1 MLNNINH
8 LDLFSGL
15 GGFSIGLKKAC
26 ENTGINY
33 NQTLFSEIKTSAIK
47 ALKHNFNIKNEL
59 PLSIVDLAKNIHNNP
74 NHYHFN
80 FLTAGFPCQPFSV
93 AGNREGFSDKYG
105 RGEMFFHIVDILK
118 QQIPQYIILENV
130 PNLETHDNGNTFKVI
145 LEELDKCGYIIDY
158 HVFDSKDFQLVQHR
172 KRIFIYGIHKSYINP
187 NKLDST
193 YKQLKQI
200 KDVTKPAYYPT
211 FKDIIQDTNV
221 VNQQSGCN
229 TLDNKSEYIEQYR
242 KSLKDSEKRF
252 INMLLN
258 YVNKYNIN
266 LSNKYIND
274 KRGGD
279 RNIHSWDLEY
289 FGKIGSIEK
298 ELLNLILLECRKK
311 SNDRMN
317 TNKTDGIPL
326 LIQVVF
332 EKIQN
337 NDILKNLNINELT
350 NILDNLEKLGY
361 LNTHHYLEHPVTNKR
376 TSALNSQVKQWIK
389 KGYDEILDEDGKIL
403 KGYSVITNKLRFPFY
418 TFITE
423 DSVLKTLT
431 ATDAIK
437 VGIVDKSNNIIRK
450 LTKRELLDSLGYPK
464 DYNLDNFEEFSKEIY
479 DLCGNSLAVPIVQYI
494 ATKMLTIQKI

>member
-1 MLNNINH
+1 MLNQINH

-15 GGFSIGLKKAC
+15 GGFSVGLKKAC
-26 ENTGINY
+26 ETTGIHY
-33 NQTLFSEIKTSAIK
+33 NKTLFSEIKPSAIK
-47 ALKHNFNIKNEL
+47 ALKHNFNVKNEL
-59 PLSIVDLAKNIHNNP
+59 PLSIVDLVKNIHNNP
-74 NHYHFN
+74 SHYYFN

-118 QQIPQYIILENV
+118 QQVPQYIILENV

-145 LEELDKCGYIIDY
+145 LEELDKCGYIVDY

-172 KRIFIYGIHKSYINP
+172 KRIFIYGIHKAYINP
-187 NKLDST
+187 DKLDSI
-193 YKQLKQI
+193 YEQLKQI
-200 KDVTKPAYYPT
+200 KNIPKTKYHPT
-211 FKDIIQDTNV
+211 FKDICSTI
-221 VNQQSGCN
+221 
-229 TLDNKSEYIEQYR
+229 SEPQYIEEY
-242 KSLKDSEKRF
+242 KNALKDSEKRF
-252 INMLLN
+252 INILLD
-258 YVNKYNIN
+258 YVNKHNIN

-289 FGKIGSIEK
+289 FGKIGPIEK
-298 ELLNLILLECRKK
+298 ELLNLILFECRKK

-337 NDILKNLNINELT
+337 NDTLKHLNINELT
-350 NILDNLEKLGY
+350 DMLNHLEELGY
-361 LNTHHYLEHPVTNKR
+361 LNTHHYLEHPATNKR

-389 KGYDEILDEDGKIL
+389 KCYNEILDENDQIL

-423 DSVLKTLT
+423 NSVLKTLT

-437 VGIVDKSNNIIRK
+437 VGVVDKSNNIIRK

-494 ATKMLTIQKI
+494 ATKLLTIKL

>member
-1 MLNNINH
+1 MLNHINH

-15 GGFSIGLKKAC
+15 GGFSVGLKTAC
-26 ENTGINY
+26 ENIGINY
-33 NQTLFSEIKTSAIK
+33 NQTLFSEIKPSAIK

-59 PLSIVDLAKNIHNNP
+59 PLSIVDLVKNIHNNP

-118 QQIPQYIILENV
+118 QQVPQYIILENV

-145 LEELDKCGYIIDY
+145 LEELDKCGYIVDY
-158 HVFDSKDFQLVQHR
+158 NVFDSKDFQLVQHR
-172 KRIFIYGIHKSYINP
+172 KRIFIYGIHKPHITP
-187 NKLDST
+187 DKLDLI
-193 YKQLKQI
+193 YEQLKQI
-200 KDVTKPAYYPT
+200 KNISKPQHYPT
-211 FKDIIQDTNV
+211 FKDIMQDTNV

-229 TLDNKSEYIEQYR
+229 TPDNQFEYIEKYK

-252 INMLLN
+252 INILLD
-258 YVNKYNIN
+258 YVKEHNID

-289 FGKIGSIEK
+289 FGKISPIEK
-298 ELLNLILLECRKK
+298 ELLNSILFECRKK

-326 LIQVVF
+326 LIQVIF

-337 NDILKNLNINELT
+337 NDLLKHLYIDELT
-350 NILDNLEKLGY
+350 NILNNLEQLGY
-361 LNTHHYLEHPVTNKR
+361 LNTHHYLKHPNTQKC
-376 TSALNSQVKQWIK
+376 TSALNSQVKQWIS
-389 KGYDEILDEDGKIL
+389 KGYYEILDENREIL

-437 VGIVDKSNNIIRK
+437 VGVIDKSNNIIRR
-450 LTKRELLDSLGYPK
+450 LTKRELLDSLGYPQN
-464 DYNLDNFEEFSKEIY
+464 YNLDNFEEFTKEIY

-494 ATKMLTIQKI
+494 ATKLLTIQL

>member
-1 MLNNINH
+1 MLNHINH

-15 GGFSIGLKKAC
+15 GGFSVGLKKAC
-26 ENTGINY
+26 ENIGINY
-33 NQTLFSEIKTSAIK
+33 NQTLFSEIKPSAIK
-47 ALKHNFNIKNEL
+47 ALKHNFNIKKEL
-59 PLSIVDLAKNIHNNP
+59 PLSIVDLVNNIHNNP
-74 NHYHFN
+74 THYHFN

-93 AGNREGFSDKYG
+93 AGNREGFADKHG

-118 QQIPQYIILENV
+118 TQVPQYIILENV

-145 LEELDKCGYIIDY
+145 LEELDKCGYMIDY

-187 NKLDST
+187 DKLDSI
-193 YKQLKQI
+193 YEQLKQI
-200 KDVTKPAYYPT
+200 KNIPKPQHYPT
-211 FKDIIQDTNV
+211 FKDIMQD
-221 VNQQSGCN
+221 NQFG
-229 TLDNKSEYIEQYR
+229 YIAQYK
-242 KSLKDSEKRF
+242 KSLKDSEKYF
-252 INMLLN
+252 INILLD
-258 YVNKYNIN
+258 YVDKHNIN

-289 FGKIGSIEK
+289 FGKIGPIEK
-298 ELLNLILLECRKK
+298 ELLNLILFECRKK

-326 LIQVVF
+326 LIQVIF

-337 NDILKNLNINELT
+337 NNVLNHLNINELT
-350 NILDNLEKLGY
+350 DMLNQLEELGY

-389 KGYDEILDEDGKIL
+389 KGYDEILDENGKIL

-437 VGIVDKSNNIIRK
+437 VGVVDKSNNIIRK
-450 LTKRELLDSLGYPK
+450 LTKRELLDSLGYTK
-464 DYNLDNFEEFSKEIY
+464 NYNLDNFEEFSKEIY

-494 ATKMLTIQKI
+494 ATKLLTIKL

>member
-1 MLNNINH
+1 MLNHINH

-15 GGFSIGLKKAC
+15 GGFSVGLKKTC
-26 ENTGINY
+26 ENIGINY
-33 NQTLFSEIKTSAIK
+33 NQTLFSEIKPSAIK
-47 ALKHNFNIKNEL
+47 ALKHNFNVKNEL
-59 PLSIVDLAKNIHNNP
+59 PLSIVDLANNIHNNP
-74 NHYHFN
+74 SHYHFN

-93 AGNREGFSDKYG
+93 AGNREGFSDKHG

-118 QQIPQYIILENV
+118 TQVPQYIILENV
-130 PNLETHDNGNTFKVI
+130 PNLETHDNGNTFKII
-145 LEELDKCGYIIDY
+145 LEELDKCGYMIDY

-187 NKLDST
+187 DKLDSI
-193 YKQLKQI
+193 YEQLKQI
-200 KDVTKPAYYPT
+200 KNIPKPQQYPT
-211 FKDIIQDTNV
+211 FKDI
-221 VNQQSGCN
+221 
-229 TLDNKSEYIEQYR
+229 TLDNQFGYIEQYK
-242 KSLKDSEKRF
+242 KSLKDSEKYF
-252 INMLLN
+252 INILLD
-258 YVNKYNIN
+258 YVNKHNIN

-289 FGKIGSIEK
+289 FGKIGTIEK
-298 ELLNLILLECRKK
+298 ELLNLILFECRKK

-337 NDILKNLNINELT
+337 NDVLKHLNINELT
-350 NILDNLEKLGY
+350 DMLNHLEELGY
-361 LNTHHYLEHPVTNKR
+361 LNTHHYLEHPATNKR

-389 KGYDEILDEDGKIL
+389 KGYDEILDENGQIL

-423 DSVLKTLT
+423 NSVLKTLT

-437 VGIVDKSNNIIRK
+437 VGVVDKSNNIIRK
-450 LTKRELLDSLGYPK
+450 LTKRELLDSLGYPQ

-479 DLCGNSLAVPIVQYI
+479 DLCGNSLAVPIVQHI
-494 ATKMLTIQKI
+494 ATKLLTIEL

>member
-1 MLNNINH
+1 MLNHINH

-15 GGFSIGLKKAC
+15 GGFSVGLKMAC
-26 ENTGINY
+26 ENIGINY
-33 NQTLFSEIKTSAIK
+33 NQTLFSEIKPSAIK
-47 ALKHNFNIKNEL
+47 ALKHNFNVKNEL
-59 PLSIVDLAKNIHNNP
+59 PLSIVDLANNIHNNP
-74 NHYHFN
+74 SHYHFN

-93 AGNREGFSDKYG
+93 AGNREGFSDKHG

-118 QQIPQYIILENV
+118 TQVPQYIILENV
-130 PNLETHDNGNTFKVI
+130 PNLETHDNGNTFKII
-145 LEELDKCGYIIDY
+145 LEELDKCGYMIDY

-172 KRIFIYGIHKSYINP
+172 KRVFIYGIHKSYINP
-187 NKLDST
+187 DKLDSI
-193 YKQLKQI
+193 YEQLKQI
-200 KDVTKPAYYPT
+200 KNIPKPQHYPT
-211 FKDIIQDTNV
+211 FKDIMQD
-221 VNQQSGCN
+221 NQFG
-229 TLDNKSEYIEQYR
+229 YIEQYK
-242 KSLKDSEKRF
+242 KSLKDSEKYF
-252 INMLLN
+252 INILLD
-258 YVNKYNIN
+258 YVDKHNIN

-274 KRGGD
+274 KRDGD

-289 FGKIGSIEK
+289 FGKISTIEK
-298 ELLNLILLECRKK
+298 ELLNLILFECRKK

-326 LIQVVF
+326 LIQVIF

-337 NDILKNLNINELT
+337 NNVLNHLNINELT
-350 NILDNLEKLGY
+350 DMLNQLEELGY

-389 KGYDEILDEDGKIL
+389 KGYDEILDENGKIL

-423 DSVLKTLT
+423 NSVLKTLT

-437 VGIVDKSNNIIRK
+437 VGVVDKSNNIIRK
-450 LTKRELLDSLGYPK
+450 LTKRELLDSLGYPQ

-479 DLCGNSLAVPIVQYI
+479 DLCGNSLAVPIVQHI
-494 ATKMLTIQKI
+494 TTKLLTIEL

>member
-1 MLNNINH
+1 MLNHINH

-15 GGFSIGLKKAC
+15 GGFSVGLKKAC
-26 ENTGINY
+26 ENIGINY
-33 NQTLFSEIKTSAIK
+33 NQTLFSEIKPSAIK

-59 PLSIVDLAKNIHNNP
+59 PLSIVDLVNNIHNNP
-74 NHYHFN
+74 THYHFN

-93 AGNREGFSDKYG
+93 AGNREGFADKHG

-118 QQIPQYIILENV
+118 TQVPQYIILENV

-145 LEELDKCGYIIDY
+145 LEELDKCGYIVDY

-172 KRIFIYGIHKSYINP
+172 KRIFIYGIHKSHINP
-187 NKLDST
+187 DKLDSI
-193 YKQLKQI
+193 YEQLKQI
-200 KDVTKPAYYPT
+200 KNIPKPQHYPT
-211 FKDIIQDTNV
+211 FKDIAQD
-221 VNQQSGCN
+221 NQF
-229 TLDNKSEYIEQYR
+229 KYIEQYK
-242 KSLKDSEKRF
+242 KSLKDSEKYF
-252 INMLLN
+252 INILLD
-258 YVNKYNIN
+258 YVNKHNIN

-289 FGKIGSIEK
+289 FGKIGLIEK
-298 ELLNLILLECRKK
+298 ELLNLILFECRKK

-337 NDILKNLNINELT
+337 NDTLKHLNINELT
-350 NILDNLEKLGY
+350 DMLNNLEELGY

-389 KGYDEILDEDGKIL
+389 KGYDEILDENGQIL

-437 VGIVDKSNNIIRK
+437 VGVVDKSNNIIRK

-464 DYNLDNFEEFSKEIY
+464 NYNLDNFEEFSKEIY
-479 DLCGNSLAVPIVQYI
+479 DLCGNSLAVPIVQHI
-494 ATKMLTIQKI
+494 TTKLLTIEL

>member
-1 MLNNINH
+1 MLNQINH

-15 GGFSIGLKKAC
+15 GGFSVGLKKAC
-26 ENTGINY
+26 ENTGIHY
-33 NQTLFSEIKTSAIK
+33 NKTLFSEIKSSAIK
-47 ALKHNFNIKNEL
+47 SLKHNFDVTNEL
-59 PLSIVDLAKNIHNNP
+59 PLSIVDLSQKIHDNP
-74 NHYHFN
+74 NYYHFN

-105 RGEMFFHIVDILK
+105 RGEMFFHIIDILK
-118 QQIPQYIILENV
+118 QQVPQYIILENV

-145 LEELDKCGYIIDY
+145 LEELDKCGYMIDY

-200 KDVTKPAYYPT
+200 KDVTKPSYYPT
-211 FKDIIQDTNV
+211 FKDIMQDTNV
-221 VNQQSGCN
+221 VNQQ
-229 TLDNKSEYIEQYR
+229 YIEQYR
-242 KSLKDSEKRF
+242 KSLRDSEKYF
-252 INMLLN
+252 IQILLN
-258 YVNKYNIN
+258 YVNKYNID

-289 FGKIGSIEK
+289 FGKIVGIEK
-298 ELLNLILLECRKK
+298 ELLNLILFECRKK

-332 EKIQN
+332 EKIKN
-337 NDILKNLNINELT
+337 NDTLKHLNIDELT
-350 NILDNLEKLGY
+350 DMLNHLEELGY

-376 TSALNSQVKQWIK
+376 TSALNNQVKQWIK
-389 KGYDEILDEDGKIL
+389 KGYNEILDKNGQIL

-437 VGIVDKSNNIIRK
+437 VGVVDKSNNIIRK

-494 ATKMLTIQKI
+494 ATQMLTIPI

>member
-1 MLNNINH
+1 MNNHFFHFNMLNQINH

-15 GGFSIGLKKAC
+15 GGFSVGLKKAC
-26 ENTGINY
+26 ENTGIHY
-33 NQTLFSEIKTSAIK
+33 NKTLFSEIKSSAIK
-47 ALKHNFNIKNEL
+47 SLKHNFDVTNEL
-59 PLSIVDLAKNIHNNP
+59 PLSIVDLSQKIHDNP
-74 NHYHFN
+74 NYYHFN

-105 RGEMFFHIVDILK
+105 RGEMFFHIIDILK
-118 QQIPQYIILENV
+118 QQVPQYIILENV

-145 LEELDKCGYIIDY
+145 LEELDKCGYMIDY

-200 KDVTKPAYYPT
+200 KDVTKPSYYPT
-211 FKDIIQDTNV
+211 FKDIMQDTNV
-221 VNQQSGCN
+221 VNQQ
-229 TLDNKSEYIEQYR
+229 YIEQYR
-242 KSLKDSEKRF
+242 KSLKDSEKYF
-252 INMLLN
+252 IQILLN
-258 YVNKYNIN
+258 YVNKYNID

-289 FGKIGSIEK
+289 FGKIVGIEK
-298 ELLNLILLECRKK
+298 ELLNLILFECRKK

-337 NDILKNLNINELT
+337 NDTLKHLNIDELT
-350 NILDNLEKLGY
+350 DMLNHLEELGY
-361 LNTHHYLEHPVTNKR
+361 LNTHHYLEHPVANKR

-389 KGYDEILDEDGKIL
+389 KGYNEILDENGQIL

-437 VGIVDKSNNIIRK
+437 VGVVDKSNNIIRK

-494 ATKMLTIQKI
+494 ATQMLTIPI

>member
-1 MLNNINH
+1 MLNHINH

-15 GGFSIGLKKAC
+15 GGFSVGLKKAC
-26 ENTGINY
+26 KNAGINY
-33 NQTLFSEIKTSAIK
+33 NQTLFSEIKPSAIK

-59 PLSIVDLAKNIHNNP
+59 PLSIVDLVNNIHNNP
-74 NHYHFN
+74 KHYHYN

-93 AGNREGFSDKYG
+93 AGNREGFSDKHG

-118 QQIPQYIILENV
+118 TQVPQYIILENV

-145 LEELDKCGYIIDY
+145 LEELDKCGYIVDY

-172 KRIFIYGIHKSYINP
+172 KRIFIYGIHKSHINP
-187 NKLDST
+187 DKLDLI
-193 YKQLKQI
+193 YEQLKQI
-200 KDVTKPAYYPT
+200 KNIPKPQHYPT
-211 FKDIIQDTNV
+211 FKDIAQD
-221 VNQQSGCN
+221 NQFG
-229 TLDNKSEYIEQYR
+229 YIEQYK

-252 INMLLN
+252 INMLLD
-258 YVNKYNIN
+258 YVNKHNIN

-298 ELLNLILLECRKK
+298 ELLNLILFECRKK

-337 NDILKNLNINELT
+337 NDVLKHLNINELT
-350 NILDNLEKLGY
+350 DMLNHLEELGY
-361 LNTHHYLEHPVTNKR
+361 LNTHHYLKHPATNKR

-389 KGYDEILDEDGKIL
+389 KGYNEILDENDQIL

-437 VGIVDKSNNIIRK
+437 VGVVDKYNNIIRK

-464 DYNLDNFEEFSKEIY
+464 DYKLDNFEEFSKEIY
-479 DLCGNSLAVPIVQYI
+479 DLCGNSLAIPIVQHI
-494 ATKMLTIQKI
+494 ATKLLTIEL

>member
-1 MLNNINH
+1 MLNQINH

-15 GGFSIGLKKAC
+15 GGFSVGLKKAC
-26 ENTGINY
+26 ENTGIHY
-33 NQTLFSEIKTSAIK
+33 NKTLFSEIKSSAIK
-47 ALKHNFNIKNEL
+47 SLKHNFDVTNEL
-59 PLSIVDLAKNIHNNP
+59 PLSIVDLSQKIHDNP
-74 NHYHFN
+74 NYYHFN

-105 RGEMFFHIVDILK
+105 RGEMFFHIIDILK
-118 QQIPQYIILENV
+118 QQVPQYIILENV

-145 LEELDKCGYIIDY
+145 LEELDKCGYMIDY

-172 KRIFIYGIHKSYINP
+172 KRIFIYGIHKSYINS

-200 KDVTKPAYYPT
+200 KNVTKPSYYPT
-211 FKDIIQDTNV
+211 FKDIMQDTNV
-221 VNQQSGCN
+221 VNQQ
-229 TLDNKSEYIEQYR
+229 YIEQYR
-242 KSLKDSEKRF
+242 KSLKDSEKYF
-252 INMLLN
+252 IQILLN
-258 YVNKYNIN
+258 YVNKYNID

-289 FGKIGSIEK
+289 FGKIVGIEK
-298 ELLNLILLECRKK
+298 ELLNLILFECRKK

-337 NDILKNLNINELT
+337 NDTLKHLNIDELT
-350 NILDNLEKLGY
+350 DMLNHLEELGY

-389 KGYDEILDEDGKIL
+389 KGYNEILDENGQIL

-437 VGIVDKSNNIIRK
+437 VGVVDKSNNIIRK

-494 ATKMLTIQKI
+494 ATEMLTIPI

>member
-1 MLNNINH
+1 MLNQINH

-15 GGFSIGLKKAC
+15 GGFSVGLKKAC
-26 ENTGINY
+26 ENTGIHY
-33 NQTLFSEIKTSAIK
+33 NKTLFSEIKSSAIK
-47 ALKHNFNIKNEL
+47 SLKHNFDVTNEL
-59 PLSIVDLAKNIHNNP
+59 PLSIVDLSQKIHDNP
-74 NHYHFN
+74 NYYHFN

-105 RGEMFFHIVDILK
+105 RGEMFFHIIDILK
-118 QQIPQYIILENV
+118 QQVPQYIILENV

-145 LEELDKCGYIIDY
+145 LEELDKCGYMIDY

-200 KDVTKPAYYPT
+200 KDVTKPSYYPT
-211 FKDIIQDTNV
+211 FKDIMQDTNV
-221 VNQQSGCN
+221 VNQQ
-229 TLDNKSEYIEQYR
+229 YIEQYR
-242 KSLKDSEKRF
+242 KSLKDSEKYF
-252 INMLLN
+252 IQILLN
-258 YVNKYNIN
+258 YVNKYNID

-289 FGKIGSIEK
+289 FGNIVGIEK
-298 ELLNLILLECRKK
+298 ELLNLILFECRKK

-337 NDILKNLNINELT
+337 NDTLKHLNIDELT
-350 NILDNLEKLGY
+350 DMLNHLEELGY

-389 KGYDEILDEDGKIL
+389 KGYNEILDENGQIL

-437 VGIVDKSNNIIRK
+437 VGVVDKSNNIIRK

-494 ATKMLTIQKI
+494 ATQMLTIPI

>member
-1 MLNNINH
+1 MLNHINH
-8 LDLFSGL
+8 FDLFSGL
-15 GGFSIGLKKAC
+15 GGFSVGLKKAC
-26 ENTGINY
+26 ENIGINY
-33 NQTLFSEIKTSAIK
+33 NQTLFSEIKPSAIK
-47 ALKHNFNIKNEL
+47 ALKHNFNIKNDL
-59 PLSIVDLAKNIHNNP
+59 PLSIVDLVKNIHNNP

-93 AGNREGFSDKYG
+93 AGNREGFFDKHG
-105 RGEMFFHIVDILK
+105 RGEMFFYIVDILK
-118 QQIPQYIILENV
+118 TQVPQYIILENV
-130 PNLETHDNGNTFKVI
+130 PNLEIHDNGNTFKVI
-145 LEELDKCGYIIDY
+145 LEELDKCGYIVDY

-172 KRIFIYGIHKSYINP
+172 KRIFIYGIHKSHINP
-187 NKLDST
+187 DKLDSI
-193 YKQLKQI
+193 YEQLKQI
-200 KDVTKPAYYPT
+200 KNIPGVQHYPT
-211 FKDIIQDTNV
+211 FKDIMQD
-221 VNQQSGCN
+221 NQFG
-229 TLDNKSEYIEQYR
+229 YIEQYE
-242 KSLKDSEKRF
+242 KSLKNSEKYF
-252 INMLLN
+252 INILLD
-258 YVNKYNIN
+258 YVEKHNIN

-289 FGKIGSIEK
+289 FGKIGPIEK
-298 ELLNLILLECRKK
+298 ELLNLILFECRKK

-337 NDILKNLNINELT
+337 NDALKHLNINELT
-350 NILDNLEKLGY
+350 DMLNNLEELGY
-361 LNTHHYLEHPVTNKR
+361 LNTHHYLEHPATNKR

-389 KGYDEILDEDGKIL
+389 KGYNEILDENGQIL
-403 KGYSVITNKLRFPFY
+403 KEYSVITNKLRFPFY

-437 VGIVDKSNNIIRK
+437 VGVVDKSNNIIRK

-479 DLCGNSLAVPIVQYI
+479 DLCGNSLAVPIVQHI
-494 ATKMLTIQKI
+494 ATKLLTIKL